1 MLSFRAKIAFYL
13 EDVTTAIGLTV
24 NLLILALILLSLGI
38 YVAQTYPLSA
48 TWQMWLRQLDWG
60 ILSLFGE
67 PSKELYAPT
76 KSLFVILLTLYSYLL
91 M

>member
-60 ILSLFGE
+60 ILSLFWGFMWLKPIPYPPLGKCGYVSLIGE
-67 PSKELYAPT
+67 
-76 KSLFVILLTLYSYLL
+76 F
-91 M
+91 